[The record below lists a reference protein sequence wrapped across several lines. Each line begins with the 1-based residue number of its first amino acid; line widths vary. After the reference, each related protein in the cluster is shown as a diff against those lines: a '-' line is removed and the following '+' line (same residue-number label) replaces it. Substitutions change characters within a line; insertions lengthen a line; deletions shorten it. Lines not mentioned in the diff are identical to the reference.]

1 MVPACVSNASSC
13 VGAPVVRISSSDITH
28 GWVLSLEVVSNVYEN
43 KERHSRECLGEEC
56 PAWRRAALDSR
67 HLDFYCTPQCAL
79 PTIKNPAQHDHRDAT
94 TTIPQSVGRLR
105 QPVLHRIKPISSK
118 I

>member
-1 MVPACVSNASSC
+1 M
-13 VGAPVVRISSSDITH
+13 
-28 GWVLSLEVVSNVYEN
+28 YEN

-56 PAWRRAALDSR
+56 PAWRKAALDSR
-67 HLDFYCTPQCAL
+67 HLDFFYMRQYLL

-105 QPVLHRIKPISSK
+105 QPVLHLHRIKPISSK
-118 I
+118 PTQEEKDTLYGPTTAPLPCRRLPA